1 MNITLQ
7 FGPGEIEHTT
17 LAAFLVDNADALDD
31 RDIADMTAD
40 LAAYRPVH
48 IGGGAAPLVTVRN
61 VEPIPTAA

>member
-1 MNITLQ
+1 MNITVQ
-7 FGPGEIEHTT
+7 SAPGQVHHTT
-17 LAAFLVDNADALDD
+17 LAGFVADNADALDD

-61 VEPIPTAA
+61 VEPVAA

>member
-1 MNITLQ
+1 MRITIQ
-7 FGPGEIEHTT
+7 FGPGQVRHTT

-31 RDIADMTAD
+31 RDVAGMTAD

-61 VEPIPTAA
+61 VEPVAA

>member
-1 MNITLQ
+1 MNITIQ
-7 FGPGEIEHTT
+7 FGSGPARHTT

-31 RDIADMTAD
+31 RDVADMTAD

-61 VEPIPTAA
+61 VEPVAA

>member
-1 MNITLQ
+1 MNIILQ

-17 LAAFLVDNADALDD
+17 LAAFIAENADAFDD
-31 RDIADMTAD
+31 RDVADMTAD

-61 VEPIPTAA
+61 VEPAAA

>member
-17 LAAFLVDNADALDD
+17 LAAFIAENADAFDD
-31 RDIADMTAD
+31 RDVADMTAD

-61 VEPIPTAA
+61 VEPTAA

>member
-1 MNITLQ
+1 MNITVQ
-7 FGPGEIEHTT
+7 SAPGQVHHTT

-31 RDIADMTAD
+31 RDVADMTAD

-61 VEPIPTAA
+61 VEPAAA